1 MAESQDV
8 VKAGK
13 IIFIITGGEL
23 GGREFFRLKLAE
35 KVPEAVICADGG
47 ARHLE
52 MVGRIPD
59 LVVGDMDSIDLGTLR
74 RYEELGCRIVRHAR
88 RKNETDTE
96 LALQEALALEPREV
110 WIWGAL
116 GKRLD
121 HTLANLSLL
130 SRGLK
135 QAVLI
140 KLVDQWCEVFM
151 IAREAVLEGEKGQ
164 TVSLLP
170 VTPKVTGVALSGF
183 EYPLKNSE
191 MEMGYPYGVSN
202 RLIENRGLIEIGS
215 GLLLAI
221 RYFQPDVFP
230 EGEER

>member
-1 MAESQDV
+1 MDESKDV
-8 VKAGK
+8 VETVKK
-13 IIFIITGGEL
+13 IFVVAGGEL

-35 KVPEAVICADGG
+35 TAPEAVICADGG

-52 MVGRIPD
+52 AVGRIPD
-59 LVVGDMDSIDLGTLR
+59 LVIGDMDSIDPGTLR

-88 RKNETDTE
+88 SKDETDTE
-96 LALQEALALEPREV
+96 LALQEALRLEPAEV
-110 WIWGAL
+110 WIWGAM

-121 HTLANLSLL
+121 HTLANIFLL
-130 SRGLK
+130 SRGMK
-135 QAVLI
+135 QAVLV

-151 IAREAVLEGEKGQ
+151 IARKTVMEGEKGQ

-170 VTPKVTGVALSGF
+170 VTPKVTGVTLSGF

-202 RLIENRGLIEIGS
+202 RLIENRGVIEIGS

-230 EGEER
+230 EGEEG